1 MVPNLKPVCVLLC
14 ALAVVRLAGAQVPTL
29 SISLVSP
36 ATLEFSW
43 PSNFTAANWQLMSA
57 TSLGSGNWQPVP
69 QSPFTSNGAVVV
81 FYSITNAGSYF
92 RLQQQITGSG
102 CIFQAVPP
110 VINAGGSST
119 LTWCPEA
126 GVTYYISPGSMV
138 VPGGSL
144 VVNPPST
151 TVYTLTASN
160 ATSVTTTNVAVIVNP
175 CGWLQISNIEATV
188 TFSYALAPANK
199 DFTYNINHQASV
211 TFQLMQQVGGTPT
224 DAYYFG
230 FATGGTASINDL
242 EVNHSGPITFT
253 TTEVGSGLPML
264 NVSYISLHVTCTDY
278 DFSYSVVV
286 PSVETSDFGTTT
298 SSDGAGYGAM
308 APRPLSLVTDEIS
321 DSAQV
326 PAEYPPGT
334 PDYYVPDSDL
344 GKHMFNNGVV
354 NNSTAGN
361 ASVSW
366 TFTPEPF

>member
-1 MVPNLKPVCVLLC
+1 MISVFKPVCFVLC
-14 ALAVVRLAGAQVPTL
+14 AVALVRSAGAQAPTL
-29 SISLVSP
+29 SILRVTP

-57 TSLGSGNWQPVP
+57 TSLSAGSWQPVP
-69 QSPFTSNGAVVV
+69 QTPFASNGAVVV
-81 FYSITNAGSYF
+81 FYPITNAGSYF
-92 RLQQQITGSG
+92 RLQQTIGSG
-102 CIFQAVPP
+102 CIFQATPP
-110 VINAGGSST
+110 VINVGGSST

-126 GVTYYISPGSMV
+126 GVTYYISPGSMA

-151 TVYTLTASN
+151 TIYTLTASN
-160 ATSVTTTNVAVIVNP
+160 ATSVTTTNVTVIVNP
-175 CGWLQISNIEATV
+175 CGWLQISNFEATL
-188 TFSYALAPANK
+188 TFSYALAPANA
-199 DFTYNINHQASV
+199 DFNYNVNHQANV

-224 DAYYFG
+224 DAYFFG

-264 NVSYISLHVTCTDY
+264 NVSYLSLHLTCTEY
-278 DFSYSVVV
+278 DFSYSVVL
-286 PSVETSDFGTTT
+286 PTVETSEFGTTT
-298 SSDGAGYGAM
+298 SSDGAGYGVM
-308 APRPLSLVTDEIS
+308 AARPLSLVADEIS

-334 PDYYVPDSDL
+334 PDYFVPDSDL

-361 ASVSW
+361 ASVGW